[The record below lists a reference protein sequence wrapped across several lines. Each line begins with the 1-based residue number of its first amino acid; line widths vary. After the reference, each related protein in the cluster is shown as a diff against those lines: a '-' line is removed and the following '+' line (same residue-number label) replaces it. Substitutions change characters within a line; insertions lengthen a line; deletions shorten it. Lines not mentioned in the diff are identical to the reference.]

1 MVRQVAG
8 DLAGEGSVAMIN
20 VQENQQAAMAA
31 GIRSIPA
38 MLVMRDGEILGQI
51 GARDRES
58 IIREFREF
66 F

>member
-1 MVRQVAG
+1 
-8 DLAGEGSVAMIN
+8 MIN
-20 VQENQQAAMAA
+20 VQENQRAAMSA

-38 MLVMRDGEILGQI
+38 MLVMKDGEVLGQI

-58 IIREFREF
+58 IIEEFRDF

>member
-1 MVRQVAG
+1 
-8 DLAGEGSVAMIN
+8 MIN
-20 VQENQQAAMAA
+20 VQDNHQAAMEA

-38 MLVMRDGEILGQI
+38 MLVMKDGKVLGQI

-58 IIREFREF
+58 IIEEFRDF

>member
-1 MVRQVAG
+1 
-8 DLAGEGSVAMIN
+8 MIN

-38 MLVMRDGEILGQI
+38 MLVMRDGEVLGQI
-51 GARDRES
+51 GSRDRES